1 MESQLPNLTYNYDAL
16 EPHIDTR
23 TMEVHH
29 DKHHASY
36 FDKLNTALSDH
47 PEIKEKDIKDILAD
61 LESIPEEIRTAVKNN
76 GGGHA
81 HHTFF
86 WNILSPDGGGEPS
99 GDLAEAISQTY
110 RDYDNFKEQFS
121 EQAKTLFGSG
131 WTWLVI
137 NSSGELEIINTPNQ
151 DSPFSHKQTPIIGL
165 DVWEHAYYLKY
176 ENRRPEYIAAFWNI
190 VNWPEADKIYESAK

>member
-1 MESQLPNLTYNYDAL
+1 MPQLPYSYNAL
-16 EPHIDTR
+16 EPHIDAR

-36 FDKLNTALSDH
+36 FEKVTSAIENYPDL
-47 PEIKEKDIKDILAD
+47 KEKDIKEILSNLD
-61 LESIPEEIRTAVKNN
+61 SVPQEIRTAVKNH

-86 WNILSPDGGGEPS
+86 WNILNPDGGGEPS
-99 GDLAEAISQTY
+99 GDLAEALSQTY
-110 RDYDNFKEQFS
+110 TDFNNFKKQFTD
-121 EQAKTLFGSG
+121 QAKSLFGSG

-137 NSSGELEIINTPNQ
+137 NSEGELDIVNTPNQ
-151 DSPFSHKQTPIIGL
+151 DSPYSNNLKPIIGL

-176 ENRRPEYIAAFWNI
+176 QNRRPDYIDAWWNV
-190 VNWPEADKIYESAK
+190 VNWPEAERLYEADK